1 MKLTLAKALKLKNK
15 KVATINKLKQR
26 IMENNSYN
34 SKNIPSY
41 NSSRTLE
48 EYNKEVEELVKLKI
62 AINTA
67 NVKITGS
74 ILQLGEIKTKIIML
88 RSLNTTEGEQ
98 THGFGSNRTT
108 DILTATI
115 TEIQADKMVE
125 ELESQLETIQDSI
138 DYFNATTEIE
148 I

>member
-1 MKLTLAKALKLKNK
+1 MKITLAKALKLKNK
-15 KVATINKLKQR
+15 KVSVINKLKER

-34 SKNIPSY
+34 SKNVPSY
-41 NSSRTLE
+41 NSSRLLE
-48 EYNKEVEELVKLKI
+48 EYNKEVESLVNLKV

-74 ILQLGEIKTKIIML
+74 ILQLSEIKTKIIML
-88 RSLNTTEGEQ
+88 RSLNTKEGEQ
-98 THGFGSNRTT
+98 TYGYGSNRTT
-108 DILTATI
+108 DVLTATI

-125 ELESQLETIQDSI
+125 ELELQLETIQDSI